1 MSIGAIDFLMTE
13 LFEEFSSWNLEDV
26 FLENLEPF
34 ILSEKLR
41 WYTIQESI
49 LWKMIDFYL
58 KKQDFDTLEKVI
70 LCLTFDSD

>member
-41 WYTIQESI
+41 WYTI
-49 LWKMIDFYL
+49 
-58 KKQDFDTLEKVI
+58 
-70 LCLTFDSD
+70 